1 MLPSSSSVPALKL
14 QRKCKEYGENVNE
27 NEMLSKLMQHNPVL
41 FPKSNK
47 KKRFK
52 IGNLINALLKQLA

>member
-1 MLPSSSSVPALKL
+1 MLPYSSSAPALKL

-27 NEMLSKLMQHNPVL
+27 NDVLSKLMQLNTVL